1 MIQQGTAVTNNSGTA
16 HVVYPISLPSSGM
29 FMSSRSRI
37 FITAYTTDIAWSY
50 CIKASNTPTTDFYIV
65 VEPQGYEI
73 SVNWVCINM
82 AYGKN

>member
-1 MIQQGTAVTNNSGTA
+1 MIQQGTAVTNKSGIA
-16 HVVYPISLPSSGM
+16 QVVYPVSLPSHDM
-29 FMSSRSRI
+29 FIASRSRV

-50 CIKASNTPTTDFYIV
+50 CIKTGDTPAVDFYIV